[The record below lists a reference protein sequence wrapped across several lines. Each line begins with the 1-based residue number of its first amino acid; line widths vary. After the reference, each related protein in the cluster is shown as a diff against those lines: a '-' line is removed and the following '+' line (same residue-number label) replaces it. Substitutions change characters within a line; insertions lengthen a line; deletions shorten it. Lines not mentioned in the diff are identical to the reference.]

1 MVAES
6 SSSAVN
12 TLFDVSDFPK
22 AGEFINACLSQKYF
36 VICYGGAIRGG
47 KTFNSL
53 GGLVLLHRMF
63 PGSRSVIVRDT
74 LETLKKNTLPSVTK
88 AFPSNFIKDFN
99 GTDYQWRFTNG
110 SNCMFMSENA
120 ERDPDM
126 DRWNGLEYNFILLEQ
141 AEELREKTF
150 FKAIERAGSYVLP
163 RGQKQPRPI
172 ILITVNPTDT
182 WVRKQFYEPYM
193 NGTLPEGWL
202 YIPARIDDNPH
213 IPDSYKESLLQMK
226 LVNPIHYER
235 FVSGNWDV
243 KEATGNEFY
252 AAFSRTKHVQPTPYL
267 PDLPILSS
275 WDANALPYSH
285 TLLCQ
290 PERVGEGFVLRFFHE
305 YALTPP
311 KSGIANTGKQFLL
324 DRTANGWQ
332 SSALFLTGDATLRN
346 AKIGEQRG
354 ESLFNDVQA
363 AVLPALHSGSTDLWP
378 RKNAGVM
385 RRGDFINYL
394 LRGGVPGVSIQID
407 PALVRLIEDLEQV
420 QKGVD
425 GKVKPK
431 VKDKELGATYERL
444 GHGADNF
451 DYVCLS
457 HPLVSAAYE
466 AFKNGRDE

>member
-6 SSSAVN
+6 SSSAAQ
-12 TLFDVSDFPK
+12 TLFDVSNFPK
-22 AGEFINACLSQKYF
+22 AGEFLNACLSQQYF
-36 VICYGGAIRGG
+36 VVCYGGAIRGG
-47 KTFNSL
+47 KTFSSL
-53 GGLVLLHRMF
+53 GALVLLHKMF

-74 LETLKKNTLPSVTK
+74 LETLKKNTLPSLTK

-120 ERDPDM
+120 DRDPDM

-163 RGQKQPRPI
+163 GGLKQPRPI

-182 WVRKQFYEPYM
+182 WVRKLFYEPYM

-226 LVNPIHYER
+226 IVNPIHYER
-235 FVSGNWDV
+235 FVGGNWDV

-252 AAFSRTKHVQPTPYL
+252 PGFNRSVHVLPTPYL
-267 PDLPILSS
+267 PNVPIMQG

-285 TLLCQ
+285 MLQCQ
-290 PERVGEGFVLRFFHE
+290 PHREGGILTLRFFYE

-311 KSGIANTGKQFLL
+311 RSGLRNTGKQFLL
-324 DRTANGWQ
+324 DRKANSWQ
-332 SSALFLTGDATLRN
+332 SSPVFLTGDASLRN
-346 AKIGEQRG
+346 RKVGE
-354 ESLFNDVQA
+354 ESGSNFEDVQA
-363 AVLPALHSGSTDLWP
+363 AVLPALHGSSADLWP
-378 RKNAGVM
+378 KKNAGVM
-385 RRGDFINYL
+385 RRGDFLNFL
-394 LRGGVPGVSIQID
+394 LRGGLPNVRVQID
-407 PALVRLIEDLEQV
+407 PALVKLIEDLEQV
-420 QKGVD
+420 QKGVE
-425 GKVKPK
+425 GKVKRRIN
-431 VKDKELGATYERL
+431 DKELGASYEPL
-444 GHGADNF
+444 GHASDNL
-451 DYVCLS
+451 DYVCTTL
-457 HPLVSAAYE
+457 LAAEYE
-466 AFKNGRDE
+466 AFKNGRDD